1 MAAAEI
7 GGAPLH
13 RATSNG
19 TNIDVNRGWGKT
31 FN

>member
-7 GGAPLH
+7 GGVPLPW
-13 RATSNG
+13 ATSNR
-19 TNIDVNRGWGKT
+19 TNIDVNRGWEKT